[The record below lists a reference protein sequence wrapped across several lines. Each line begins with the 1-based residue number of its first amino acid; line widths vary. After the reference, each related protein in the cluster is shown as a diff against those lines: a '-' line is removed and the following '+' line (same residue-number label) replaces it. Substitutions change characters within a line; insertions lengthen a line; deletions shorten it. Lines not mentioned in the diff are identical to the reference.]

1 MSKKGVS
8 IKIKYALIGEEEW
21 HTVDIFPQ
29 DYFDLDEGEVIE
41 VDSIPMY
48 NHAIDYIKKD
58 SNKVINTI
66 IIIED
71 KGNKEK
77 MVINESFWNNQQN
90 RIIEKIYFGID
101 FREELVIVETKVKD
115 KPIVY
120 EITKAI
126 RKDGILMPVYHGFIT
141 ENDDG
146 SQTEIKVIG

>member
-8 IKIKYALIGEEEW
+8 IKIKYTLIGEEEW
-21 HTVDIFPQ
+21 HTIDIPPQ

-58 SNKVINTI
+58 SNKVINTT
-66 IIIED
+66 IIIEGE
-71 KGNKEK
+71 GNKEK
-77 MVINESFWNNQQN
+77 IVINESFWNKQQN
-90 RIIEKIYFGID
+90 RIIEKTYHGID
-101 FREELVIVETKVKD
+101 FREELVIVETKVKEE
-115 KPIVY
+115 PVIY
-120 EITKAI
+120 EITRAI
-126 RKDGILMPVYHGFIT
+126 RKDGILIPVYHGFIT